1 MTLEVH
7 RLANSYLVYVRL
19 NQGGITGQDSVAHQ
33 HGDQSS
39 AYPILGCSLAIADMT
54 MLLQMAQVGPKLC
67 NDRDHSI
74 ITTIL
79 ILLLLLLLLLLFL
92 SLLLQLGIL
101 WPFSLS
107 FSSLTSCITS
117 VNN

>member
-54 MLLQMAQVGPKLC
+54 MLLQKAQVGPKLC
-67 NDRDHSI
+67 NDRDRSI

-79 ILLLLLLLLLLFL
+79 ILLLLLLLLFL